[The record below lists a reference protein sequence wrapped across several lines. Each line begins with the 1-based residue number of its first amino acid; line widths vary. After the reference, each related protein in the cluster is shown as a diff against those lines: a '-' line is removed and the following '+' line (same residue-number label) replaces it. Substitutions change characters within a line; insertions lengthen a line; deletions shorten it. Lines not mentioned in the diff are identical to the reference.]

1 MKRHVLDVNSLVEL
15 VHNDHGLIT
24 GFSLRSFKKELAV
37 MDHHSNHYYI
47 IYLLEGSIDLSCSLY
62 SKKLVREGEMAF
74 IPKESAYSI
83 QSHTR
88 RSKALFFAFDTTL
101 IKMDSALFNYFVK
114 NASKKPYEFNT
125 LPINEQ
131 MRKVLDMIEPNHTHQ
146 EGEDFAGVY
155 IVEHDHLCH
164 LHLFLQEERAT

>member
-62 SKKLVREGEMAF
+62 SKKLVS
-74 IPKESAYSI
+74 KEFVPSFWLKWVKL
-83 QSHTR
+83 
-88 RSKALFFAFDTTL
+88 SKAP
-101 IKMDSALFNYFVK
+101 K
-114 NASKKPYEFNT
+114 NNCLLLY
-125 LPINEQ
+125 
-131 MRKVLDMIEPNHTHQ
+131 
-146 EGEDFAGVY
+146 
-155 IVEHDHLCH
+155 
-164 LHLFLQEERAT
+164 